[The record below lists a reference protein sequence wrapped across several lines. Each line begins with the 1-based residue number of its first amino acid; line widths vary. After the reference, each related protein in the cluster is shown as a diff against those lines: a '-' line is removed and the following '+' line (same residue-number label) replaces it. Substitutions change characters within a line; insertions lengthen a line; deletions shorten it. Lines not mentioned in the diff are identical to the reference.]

1 MFDDEDDDEGFG
13 FEDHLEQQA
22 NKVRSKIK
30 AEAKKE
36 FINGCYMAYDMLV
49 SKGAEALESG
59 DMTSICNAINRM
71 MSLFL
76 IREEYERCQFLKQ
89 FVDAN
94 IPNHEI
100 VPDPMVNLEL
110 GE

>member
-1 MFDDEDDDEGFG
+1 MFDEDDDNESFG

-36 FINGCYMAYDMLV
+36 FIDGCYMAYDMLV
-49 SKGAEALESG
+49 VKGAEALESG

-76 IREEYERCQFLKQ
+76 IREEYERCQFLKR
-89 FVDAN
+89 FVDEN

-100 VPDPMVNLEL
+100 VPDPMVNLEI

>member
-1 MFDDEDDDEGFG
+1 MFDEEDDEGFG

-30 AEAKKE
+30 AQAKKE
-36 FINGCYMAYDMLV
+36 FIDGCYMAYDMLV
-49 SKGAEALESG
+49 SKGVGALESG

-89 FVDAN
+89 FVDTN
-94 IPNHEI
+94 IPDHEI
-100 VPDPMVNLEL
+100 VPDPIVKLEI

>member
-1 MFDDEDDDEGFG
+1 MFEEDDNEEFG

-22 NKVRSKIK
+22 NKIRSNIK

-36 FINGCYMAYDMLV
+36 FIQGCYMAYDLLV
-49 SKGAEALESG
+49 AKGPEALESG

-89 FVDAN
+89 FVNDN

-100 VPDPMVNLEL
+100 VPDPLVNLEL